1 MNALLFERPIRFA
14 TGPLLVNEEAQDM
27 EDFTYHRPVLATE
40 TIELLAPRPG
50 SLILDGTCGG
60 GGHTEAILLTGAD
73 VLALDQDPDALA
85 FAAARLTNFGD
96 RVTLRRANFR
106 EAGRVLDELGIAQIG
121 GALLDLGVSSRQLEN
136 ADRGFSLMRNG
147 PLDMRMDPRRELTAA
162 EVVNS
167 YAEEEL
173 TNIFREFGEEPAARR
188 IASQIVKLRKE
199 TPFRETLSLAKAI
212 EKIVGRHGRRHP
224 ATQVFQ
230 ALRMEVNDELRAL
243 EEGLRGPDESSRIQQ
258 PDRGHYLSFPRGSDR
273 EKLLPRPQPRMARP
287 AGMARAA
294 AQSRFFTAPHHAEA
308 GRARRDRATGQP
320 ALAQRQAAGGGKDL
334 MNRHRRKN
342 FNPIDAPSLARWI
355 VITAFLATTGLSY
368 VYLTVQLHHQGVQKK
383 MLEQELIATRAQNE
397 DAKVQFAALTSR
409 TALQRRL
416 KEGYLKMIPITE
428 QNIVRLNSSARPAG
442 EDELQPVVN
451 KQERPMKWNSRTRCA
466 IVCVFFALLFSVFSY
481 RLIYLQMVM
490 HKYYTKLA
498 AEKNI
503 GRNVIRAERGA
514 IYDAHD
520 EVLAQNVPVATIVA
534 DGTLINGRAALIPFS
549 PTSLHVP
556 PNEIAEK
563 IASRRPYIVLKR
575 ELPGRGRPG
584 SRENL
589 AGEEPARR
597 SLRTRNGPGLSQRAD
612 ALPCHRL
619 RGFSAA
625 RHPGCGSVDGSICGG
640 RTVIAT
646 SSTTRRAVKSCLY
659 RGLEHAPRNG
669 CQVHLT
675 IDMGICKR

>member
-85 FAAARLTNFGD
+85 FVAARLTNFGD

-136 ADRGFSLMRNG
+136 ADRGFSLVRNG

-243 EEGLRGPDESSRIQQ
+243 EEGLVALTNRLESSSRIAVITFHSLE
-258 PDRGHYLSFPRGSDR
+258 DRIVKNFFRDR
-273 EKLLPRPQPRMARP
+273 SREWLDRPEWPEPRP
-287 AGMARAA
+287 
-294 AQSRFFTAPHHAEA
+294 
-308 GRARRDRATGQP
+308 
-320 ALAQRQAAGGGKDL
+320 
-334 MNRHRRKN
+334 
-342 FNPIDAPSLARWI
+342 NPDFSL
-355 VITAFLATTGLSY
+355 
-368 VYLTVQLHHQGVQKK
+368 
-383 MLEQELIATRAQNE
+383 
-397 DAKVQFAALTSR
+397 
-409 TALQRRL
+409 
-416 KEGYLKMIPITE
+416 
-428 QNIVRLNSSARPAG
+428 
-442 EDELQPVVN
+442 
-451 KQERPMKWNSRTRCA
+451 
-466 IVCVFFALLFSVFSY
+466 
-481 RLIYLQMVM
+481 RLITPKPVEPDAVEQRANPRSRSA
-490 HKYYTKLA
+490 KL
-498 AEKNI
+498 
-503 GRNVIRAERGA
+503 RVAERIG
-514 IYDAHD
+514 
-520 EVLAQNVPVATIVA
+520 
-534 DGTLINGRAALIPFS
+534 
-549 PTSLHVP
+549 
-556 PNEIAEK
+556 
-563 IASRRPYIVLKR
+563 
-575 ELPGRGRPG
+575 
-584 SRENL
+584 
-589 AGEEPARR
+589 
-597 SLRTRNGPGLSQRAD
+597 
-612 ALPCHRL
+612 
-619 RGFSAA
+619 
-625 RHPGCGSVDGSICGG
+625 
-640 RTVIAT
+640 
-646 SSTTRRAVKSCLY
+646 
-659 RGLEHAPRNG
+659 
-669 CQVHLT
+669 
-675 IDMGICKR
+675 